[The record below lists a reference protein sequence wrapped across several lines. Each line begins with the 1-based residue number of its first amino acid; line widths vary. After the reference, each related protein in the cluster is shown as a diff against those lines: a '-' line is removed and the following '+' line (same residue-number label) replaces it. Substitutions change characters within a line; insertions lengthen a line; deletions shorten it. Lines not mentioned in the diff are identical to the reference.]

1 MKKLTLERIK
11 MTKNKV
17 EFATV
22 VDTVAVKVDIN
33 NLNDFTIVSNDNYD
47 YIERL
52 SDSFD
57 NSQMALK
64 VNLHNKYGEMTLNSL
79 KKYSCALNS
88 SIAELGVLNLNEVE
102 LNRID
107 VALDTN
113 SYTMQKDFKKML
125 FVYELLTVKHKKSD
139 RWYTTNLNSLE
150 RNTIK
155 LYDSRFELEIYDKAK
170 ASNNV
175 HPYATR
181 IEFRYKRLNKDL
193 KESNVYLDKVMDKVK
208 EMDGKLLQLE
218 DNMSKRLI
226 KLYQADKDNVKSFAE
241 FVRKYN
247 DYFYTLN
254 ILKNVYKETG
264 LKGSYK
270 GWLDNF
276 RLKNKLEF
284 YTVKDI
290 KELQKVMLKSI
301 KTYMKQGCKKALHF
315 FMQKIN
321 QNI

>member
-57 NSQMALK
+57 NSKMSLK
-64 VNLHNKYGEMTLNSL
+64 VNLHNKYGEMTLNSV
-79 KKYSCALNS
+79 KKYNKATVESLADV
-88 SIAELGVLNLNEVE
+88 GVLNVNEVE

-125 FVYELLTVKHKKSD
+125 FAYELLTIKHKKSD
-139 RWYTTNLNSLE
+139 RWYTTNLNTLQ

-170 ASNNV
+170 ASNNM
-175 HPYATR
+175 HPYQTR

-193 KESNVYLDKVMDKVK
+193 KESDVYLDKVAEKVK

-226 KLYQADKDNVKSFAE
+226 KLYQADKDNVKSFSE

-254 ILKNVYKETG
+254 ILKEVYKSTG
-264 LKGSYK
+264 MKGGYK
-270 GWLDNF
+270 NWVDKF
-276 RLKNKLEF
+276 RKTNQLEF
-284 YTVKDI
+284 YTAKDI
-290 KELQKVMLKSI
+290 KELQKAMLKSV
-301 KTYMKQGCKKALHF
+301 KTYMK
-315 FMQKIN
+315 
-321 QNI
+321 

>member
-1 MKKLTLERIK
+1 

-17 EFATV
+17 EFKSV
-22 VDTVAVKVDIN
+22 IDTIAVKVDIN

-57 NSQMALK
+57 NSKMSLK
-64 VNLHNKYGEMTLNSL
+64 VNLHTKYGEMVLDSA
-79 KKYSCALNS
+79 KKYNSALNS
-88 SIAELGVLNLNEVE
+88 SLAELGVLNLNEVE

-113 SYTMQKDFKKML
+113 DYTMQKDFKKML
-125 FVYELLTVKHKKSD
+125 FAYELLTIKHKKSD
-139 RWYTTNLNSLE
+139 RWYTTNLNTLQ

-170 ASNNV
+170 VSNNM
-175 HPYATR
+175 HPFSTR
-181 IEFRYKRLNKDL
+181 VEFRYKRLNKEL
-193 KESNVYLDKVMDKVK
+193 KESDVYLNKVMDKIK

-226 KLYQADKDNVKSFAE
+226 KLYQADKDNVKSFSE

-254 ILKNVYKETG
+254 ILKEVYKATG
-264 LKGSYK
+264 MKGGYK
-270 GWLDNF
+270 NWVDKF
-276 RLKNKLEF
+276 RKTNQLEF
-284 YTVKDI
+284 YTAKDI
-290 KELQKVMLKSI
+290 KELQKAMLKSV
-301 KTYMKQGCKKALHF
+301 KTYMK
-315 FMQKIN
+315 
-321 QNI
+321 

>member
-1 MKKLTLERIK
+1 MI
-11 MTKNKV
+11 KNKV

-22 VDTVAVKVDIN
+22 IDTVAVRVDIN
-33 NLNDFTIVSNDNYD
+33 NLNDFTIVTNDNYD

-57 NSQMALK
+57 NSKMSLK
-64 VNLHNKYGEMTLNSL
+64 VNLHNKYGEMTLNSV
-79 KKYSCALNS
+79 KKYNKATVESLADV
-88 SIAELGVLNLNEVE
+88 GVLNVSEVE

-125 FVYELLTVKHKKSD
+125 FAYELLTIKHKKSD
-139 RWYTTNLNSLE
+139 RWYTTNLNTLQ

-170 ASNNV
+170 ASNNM
-175 HPYATR
+175 HPYQTR

-193 KESNVYLDKVMDKVK
+193 KESDVYLDKVAEKVK

-226 KLYQADKDNVKSFAE
+226 KLYQADKDNVKSFSE

-254 ILKNVYKETG
+254 ILKEVYKSTG
-264 LKGSYK
+264 MKGGYK
-270 GWLDNF
+270 NWVDKF
-276 RLKNKLEF
+276 RKTNQLEF
-284 YTVKDI
+284 YTAKDI
-290 KELQKVMLKSI
+290 KELQKAMLKSV
-301 KTYMKQGCKKALHF
+301 KTYMK
-315 FMQKIN
+315 
-321 QNI
+321 